1 MPNCNSKQQ
10 NSMLGVCANLLHDI
24 HKSASFCCLRLQFD
38 ISIGRDIIFIQWK
51 QKVVNSEYRYNIKQ
65 KMADR
70 KTKRQSGAF
79 YKKKRAKKANEQQQL
94 KGALEKFLESD
105 QENSSS
111 VLLFENPENVPI
123 TADVDFPVPQTENTV
138 PDTDV
143 DGKMDTDVEA
153 SSEKDEIQDQVKYE
167 VLGNEDDSISM
178 LDLNDPG
185 TWPNIIPNKCIETLV
200 EIGPVHI
207 DNNYKFPVDEKTG
220 RKFNILY
227 FNKIMEN
234 GEKVKRNWLV
244 YSIKLNRVFCFPCK
258 LFSRENIKIINDG
271 YSDWR
276 HCSEYFNKHE
286 TSIQHIQCVKK
297 WCELKLRLDKK
308 CTIDKVEKN
317 LFDIE
322 KERWRAIIKR
332 MIAIVQF
339 LAGQCLAFRG
349 TNSQVYER
357 NNGNFLKAVEMI
369 AKFDSVMLD
378 HLNNVKK
385 SKELKTH
392 MPHYLGNHFQNEII
406 HLLAGGIKKEIMRI
420 VQSSKYFSIILDC
433 TPDVSHTEQITFI
446 VRCVNINMSN
456 KEVDI
461 HEFFLDFYPVTDTTG
476 EGLYNFLLEKLSNY
490 ELDVQN
496 IRGQGY
502 DNGSNMRGK
511 NIGLQKRILDIN
523 PRALFVPCNAH
534 TLNLVV
540 SDAANSSGEIFDF
553 FEIIQEVYNF
563 FSASTYRWD
572 LLKKHITNLT
582 LKSLSETRWESRIK
596 AIRPLRLNLKNIIDS
611 LTELTND
618 PTRDVK
624 TKNMAHSLAQK
635 ISSFKFICSIIIWHD
650 LLSKIDIVSKMLQNP
665 KISLAECVHAL
676 QNLKNYIIKKR
687 NDEYFNTF
695 ISNAVTEAEKI
706 NVQPEFPIIRHIKK
720 PRQFF
725 NESKADSVVDPK
737 QRFKIHFYFLILDH
751 ISNSLDQRFELIN
764 ECESLFSFLYD
775 FKKMD
780 NDALMK
786 SCMDLDVKFQSNEN
800 NVLKRDFDGIQLY
813 HEIMSYREIFPDAS
827 LSNNPF
833 QVLQRIVDAD
843 LLSCFPNLT
852 IALRIFLTLPVSVA
866 SGERSFSKLKII
878 KNYLRSTMSQEK
890 LSSLALISIEHEISE
905 SIDLSKIIDEFA
917 SLKARRVNLKT
928 LQ

>member
-10 NSMLGVCANLLHDI
+10 NSTLGVCANLLHDI

-286 TSIQHIQCVKK
+286 TGIQHIQCVKK

-540 SDAANSSGEIFDF
+540 SDAANSSGKCMHK
-553 FEIIQEVYNF
+553 QESVEANTTLTAGLLWR
-563 FSASTYRWD
+563 SNRLLREKSGCAATKGRNVVWVLSPEWD
-572 LLKKHITNLT
+572 LRATREFWGQNEGGRGLQ
-582 LKSLSETRWESRIK
+582 LSIK
-596 AIRPLRLNLKNIIDS
+596 IPPCLVKRFDDFGHRNYTCID
-611 LTELTND
+611 
-618 PTRDVK
+618 
-624 TKNMAHSLAQK
+624 K
-635 ISSFKFICSIIIWHD
+635 IYC
-650 LLSKIDIVSKMLQNP
+650 
-665 KISLAECVHAL
+665 
-676 QNLKNYIIKKR
+676 
-687 NDEYFNTF
+687 
-695 ISNAVTEAEKI
+695 
-706 NVQPEFPIIRHIKK
+706 
-720 PRQFF
+720 
-725 NESKADSVVDPK
+725 
-737 QRFKIHFYFLILDH
+737 
-751 ISNSLDQRFELIN
+751 
-764 ECESLFSFLYD
+764 
-775 FKKMD
+775 
-780 NDALMK
+780 
-786 SCMDLDVKFQSNEN
+786 
-800 NVLKRDFDGIQLY
+800 
-813 HEIMSYREIFPDAS
+813 
-827 LSNNPF
+827 
-833 QVLQRIVDAD
+833 
-843 LLSCFPNLT
+843 
-852 IALRIFLTLPVSVA
+852 
-866 SGERSFSKLKII
+866 
-878 KNYLRSTMSQEK
+878 
-890 LSSLALISIEHEISE
+890 
-905 SIDLSKIIDEFA
+905 
-917 SLKARRVNLKT
+917 
-928 LQ
+928 